1 MRAVSNTS
9 PISNLAI
16 IGHLSLLK
24 AQFSEIWIPPAVV
37 RELEAHPDSAA
48 LAAIQQAIREK
59 WIQTAGPTQS
69 PFLSVLSPHLHR
81 GEAEAIALAAD
92 IKADIVIIDEQ
103 EGRQFAAQAGLSV
116 TGVLG
121 VLLRAKKNGN
131 IKALKPEIQALRS
144 RARFFISPSLEARV
158 LAAAAE

>member
-9 PISNLAI
+9 PISNLAL

-24 AQFSEIWIPPAVV
+24 AQFSEIWIPPAVL

-48 LAAIQQAIREK
+48 LAAIPQALREK

-92 IKADIVIIDEQ
+92 IGADIVIIDEQ
-103 EGRQFAAQAGLSV
+103 EGRQFAA
-116 TGVLG
+116 
-121 VLLRAKKNGN
+121 
-131 IKALKPEIQALRS
+131 
-144 RARFFISPSLEARV
+144 
-158 LAAAAE
+158 